1 MTRSSEG
8 QHPIGDE
15 RLTTLMNNVNAVR
28 AISSAVEGTL
38 GPKGLDTML
47 VDERGHVV
55 ITNDG
60 VTILERMEVK
70 HPAARML
77 IRIATAQQE
86 KIGDGT
92 TTATIMA
99 SSLVQEGAA
108 QIHRGVP
115 PVKVIAGIRQGVA
128 TAERSLARMAAAVTD
143 LTDPHLRQTAYIAAR
158 ENQEISDL
166 VLQACHLVGDKQL
179 VQTELKL
186 ADLVEVHQGE
196 ESEVIKGI
204 LLQKRP
210 VSRQMPSDL
219 ENPAVLLLEDR
230 FGPEGIDDEALG
242 TEIGFKQYLE
252 NKENFLRC
260 LEYINQMGVRVIICE
275 GSCDSFAEE
284 YCADVGITV
293 IHRIPQAQIHRL
305 AEHLGAIPVKLH
317 GLLKL
322 KQDFKKL
329 LGSCKRMVTLET
341 KQQVRFLEGAGKPT
355 ATILIGA
362 STPEIVGERGR
373 IAKDAASSVQAAI
386 RGGIVP
392 GGGSVEVAMARE
404 LEQWRSTQTGLEGYG
419 VDAVIQA
426 LQRPISQMIINA
438 GFNPFEKLEEVRA
451 AQSREDSFSVALD
464 LDSGRAV
471 DMIQLGVVDPVLVKK
486 FALKAAGEV
495 AESILRIHTI
505 IRMKET
511 SDLLE

>member
-8 QHPIGDE
+8 QHPMGDE

-47 VDERGHVV
+47 VDERGRVV

-77 IRIATAQQE
+77 IRIASAQQE

-128 TAERSLARMAAAVTD
+128 VAEQILARMATSVTNLD
-143 LTDPHLRQTAYIAAR
+143 DPYLRQTSYIAAR

-166 VLQACHLVGDKQL
+166 VLQACKLVGEEQI
-179 VQTELKL
+179 VQAELKL
-186 ADLVEVHQGE
+186 ADLVEVHHGE
-196 ESEVIKGI
+196 ESEVLEGI
-204 LLQKRP
+204 IIQKRP
-210 VSRQMPSDL
+210 ISRQMPHYL

-230 FGPEGIDDEALG
+230 LGPEGIDDGALG

-252 NKENFLRC
+252 NKETFLRF
-260 LEYINQMGVRVIICE
+260 LEYIKSLGVQVVICE
-275 GSCDSFAEE
+275 GSCDSLAEE
-284 YCADVGITV
+284 FCADAGITV
-293 IHRIPQAQIHRL
+293 IHRIPKAQIHRL
-305 AEHLGAIPVKLH
+305 AEHLGAVPVRLQ

-322 KQDFKKL
+322 NKDLKQL
-329 LGSCKRMVTLET
+329 LGYCQQMVTLET
-341 KQQVRFLEGAGKPT
+341 QEQVRFLHGAGKPT

-373 IAKDAASSVQAAI
+373 IAKDAASSVQAAV

-392 GGGSVEVAMARE
+392 GGGSVEVAIARE
-404 LEQWRSTQTGLEGYG
+404 IEQWRSTLTGLEGFG

-451 AQSREDSFSVALD
+451 AQSSEDSFSIALD

-471 DMIQLGVVDPVLVKK
+471 DMFQMRVIDPVLVKK
-486 FALKAAGEV
+486 FAIKAAGEV

-511 SDLLE
+511 SEPLE